1 MLLANGLELPP
12 KPDGERP
19 ELPRDLTS
27 LSDDELMG
35 LFGLLN
41 RWVAYAG
48 GQLALAAVDEKEAE
62 AELDVRRA
70 RVLIAGKSER
80 SVSAAKARADEAPE
94 VVEARKSLNVVY
106 AVRKLTET
114 VYDALERDVFLVSR
128 ELTRRMG
135 RMDKEIRYN
144 KFTA

>member
-1 MLLANGLELPP
+1 M
-12 KPDGERP
+12 
-19 ELPRDLTS
+19 
-27 LSDDELMG
+27 
-35 LFGLLN
+35 
-41 RWVAYAG
+41 
-48 GQLALAAVDEKEAE
+48 DEKEAE